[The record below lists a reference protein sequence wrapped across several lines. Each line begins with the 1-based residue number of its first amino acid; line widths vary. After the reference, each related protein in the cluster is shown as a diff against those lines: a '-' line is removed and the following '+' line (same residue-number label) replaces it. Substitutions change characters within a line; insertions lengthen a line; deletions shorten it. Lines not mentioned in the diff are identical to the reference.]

1 MTVADDDGFDIQHK
15 VIDVVADYF
24 SACHRTV
31 GISSRLVE
39 DLYLDSIGVVELVM
53 ALNDAFAIELP
64 ESGVAEWK
72 TVGDICKTIKEG
84 GRAS

>member
-1 MTVADDDGFDIQHK
+1 MTASEDDGLDIQHK
-15 VIDVVADYF
+15 VIGVVADYF
-24 SACHRTV
+24 SVCHRTV

-39 DLYLDSIGVVELVM
+39 DLYLDSMGVVELVM

-72 TVGDICKTIKEG
+72 TVGDICRTIEEG
-84 GRAS
+84 NRSP